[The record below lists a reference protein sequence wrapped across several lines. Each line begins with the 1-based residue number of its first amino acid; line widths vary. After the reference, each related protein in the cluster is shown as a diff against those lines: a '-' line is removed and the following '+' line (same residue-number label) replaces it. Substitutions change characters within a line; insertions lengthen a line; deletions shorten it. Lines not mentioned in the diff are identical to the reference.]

1 MRLIRLATATTLVAA
16 VAVAVTI
23 AGAASAAP
31 LPAGDWLGFGRT
43 SENNRH
49 SPLTEITPANVAQLG
64 RAYTVDF
71 KKIDPGVKI
80 GEQSYPV
87 AVDGQLYVTTND
99 DNVFKIDGATGKVA
113 WQFKPSDS
121 GVFKNFGIVAN
132 RGLAYC
138 DGKLFLLTLDM
149 HIDSINPADG
159 HLIKRVTI
167 ARDVSGAG
175 SNYGYS
181 ETSAPTCA
189 NHRVVFGAA
198 GSEYGTRG
206 FVMAYTTD
214 LVPAWPSPYWT
225 IPPEQQSWR
234 AASRIVGGGNV
245 WTPVTIDAASD
256 TVFFGTGS
264 ATPLYFPSVR
274 PGPNPRTD
282 SLIAVDLKTGKT
294 KWWQQLISGNQWSYD
309 VAQPPLVYDGKV
321 AGKTHHIVS
330 VASMEGVWFAFDA
343 TTGKPFYQRVK
354 VIDRVEHPSL
364 QPGKAVTIY
373 PSSIGGL
380 NYSPASYDPGTNYVF
395 NAAAETAAQLV
406 QAQLTPEQKRNKFV
420 LGAVFLGVENGNFGS
435 ALQGWHDHGSI
446 SAIDV
451 NTGQRVWK
459 FLTPEP
465 ERGGVATT
473 SSGLG
478 FAGGGDGNLRAFDLK
493 TGKVLWTFQTGA
505 QIASGP
511 SIFEAGGK
519 EYVAITV
526 GGTPTS
532 SSGGTASQLQ
542 VFAIGGASTQS
553 PGPKLS
559 AYRPGSDASPTITT
573 GGRVVTDAT
582 RTQASV
588 RRASATSDGHVD
600 TQSGLFIQE
609 WTAASQNSEIVT
621 GRVVLHGKPVSGV
634 GLRVGDYPLQ
644 AFTSSSGT
652 FSYRVDTTL
661 PERHVATVSNVA
673 RAKIGGKAVSAADGK
688 ALLGLHNG
696 FSVGYKIVGLHTS
709 KGSGGNVVLTGR
721 AVFASGKPVP
731 PVVLYTYQLSGTIT
745 DAAGKPVVGAIV
757 VSRTAGSRLLDVLQA
772 DRRERALHLV
782 LHGLG
787 RVGREPRAAV
797 GAGRLGTGLVLVGRD
812 RDGEVRAAQERDP
825 EHPAS
830 RQRDRRDGAPDAD
843 LVRGRDLRGSDPR
856 RHRAERPDQA
866 ALRELARQERPLPHH
881 AARLGARQEAEHLG
895 GPRPGV
901 LALPGD
907 ARRQVRHAVVPVEG
921 PAALPAGHGVDRRA
935 ARPMI

>member
-1 MRLIRLATATTLVAA
+1 MRWYAIALAVL
-16 VAVAVTI
+16 VTI
-23 AGAASAAP
+23 VVEITGAAAAP
-31 LPAGDWLGFGRT
+31 IATGDWLGFGRT
-43 SENNRH
+43 SDNTRH
-49 SPLTEITPANVAQLG
+49 SPLTEITPDNVAQLG
-64 RAYTVDF
+64 RVYTVDF

-80 GEQSYPV
+80 GQQSYPV
-87 AVDGQLYVTTND
+87 AHGGQLYVTSND
-99 DNVFKIDGATGKVA
+99 DNVFRIDGATGKVM
-113 WQFKPSDS
+113 WQFKPTGS

-149 HIDSINPADG
+149 HINALSPADG

-167 ARDVSGAG
+167 ARDVPGAG

-282 SLIAVDLKTGKT
+282 SLIAVDLKTGRT

-321 AGKTHHIVS
+321 GGTTHHIVS
-330 VASMEGVWFAFDA
+330 VATMEGVWFAFDA

-364 QPGKAVTIY
+364 QPGKPVTIY

-380 NYSPASYDPGTNYVF
+380 NYSPASYDPTTNFVF
-395 NAAAETAAQLV
+395 NAAAETASQLV

-420 LGAVFLGVENGNFGS
+420 LGAVFLGVQNGNFGS
-435 ALQGWHDHGSI
+435 ALAGWHDHGSI

-451 NTGQRVWK
+451 GTGQRVWK

-473 SSGLG
+473 ASGVG
-478 FAGGGDGNLRAFDLK
+478 FAGGGDGVLRGFDLK
-493 TGKVLWTFQTGA
+493 TGKVLFTFQTGA

-511 SIFEAGGK
+511 TVFEAGGK
-519 EYVAITV
+519 EYVAVTV

-532 SSGGTASQLQ
+532 SNGGTASQLQ
-542 VFAIGGASTQS
+542 VFAIGGSSAQS

-559 AYRPGSDASPTITT
+559 AFHPTTITT
-573 GGRVVTDAT
+573 GGPLSRSTPPSRSEAAT
-582 RTQASV
+582 TGQA
-588 RRASATSDGHVD
+588 ASGAGHMD
-600 TQSGLFIQE
+600 TQTGLFIQE
-609 WTAASQNSEIVT
+609 WAASSQNAEIVT
-621 GRVVLHGKPVSGV
+621 GHVILHGKPVSGAGV
-634 GLRVGDYPLQ
+634 RVGDYPLQ
-644 AFTSSSGT
+644 APTTSSGA

-661 PERHVATVSNVA
+661 PERHVATVFSTRN
-673 RAKIGGKAVSAADGK
+673 AKVGGKPLSAADRK

-696 FSVGYKIVGLHTS
+696 FSVGYRIESLHTS
-709 KGSGGNVVLTGR
+709 RGRGGNVVLTGR
-721 AVFASGKPVP
+721 AVFANGKPVP

-745 DAAGKPVVGAIV
+745 DAAGKPVEGAIV
-757 VSRTAGSRLLDVLQA
+757 VSRTQDRDFWTFSRPSDA
-772 DRRERALHLV
+772 
-782 LHGLG
+782 
-787 RVGREPRAAV
+787 
-797 GAGRLGTGLVLVGRD
+797 AGRYTSFFS
-812 RDGEVRAAQERDP
+812 
-825 EHPAS
+825 AS
-830 RQRDRRDGAPDAD
+830 DES
-843 LVRGRDLRGSDPR
+843 GSDPV
-856 RHRAERPDQA
+856 
-866 ALRELARQERPLPHH
+866 PLTVQVASGPVSFSS
-881 AARLGARQEAEHLG
+881 GATPTVKFGLLKSAKLDIQ
-895 GPRPGV
+895 
-901 LALPGD
+901 LPGS
-907 ARRQVRHAVVPVEG
+907 AKAVMSLPTATSYEG
-921 PAALPAGHGVDRRA
+921 AIYEGLILGVTGPNGLIKPLSASWPDRNGRFRITLPAS
-935 ARPMI
+935 ARGKRLSIWQNLDQVFSAFPATPGGRFDMRSYPTKVLQRYPQGMASIVAK